1 MNLAQNP
8 TEKEKYC
15 FIHWGCLLCINSL
28 QIQKYYDF
36 YGIQSVKIIIF
47 FGFTSLVVYPFAF
60 LIYSVGKHPKYFLK
74 LVAK

>member
-28 QIQKYYDF
+28 QIQNIMILWNPIRKNHN
-36 YGIQSVKIIIF
+36 I

>member
-8 TEKEKYC
+8 TEKRKYC

-28 QIQKYYDF
+28 PIQNIMILWIRFRKNHN
-36 YGIQSVKIIIF
+36 I